1 MSCMISRAGSAC
13 LKYRNLSLMQG
24 ILRSLRP
31 AVVAMIASAGISI
44 LITAFWGSSA
54 AIALAD
60 TNWDLVVIFILCIV
74 LLQKCKLNPIL
85 VMVLAGVMKVVV
97 DVVVGFL

>member
-1 MSCMISRAGSAC
+1 M
-13 LKYRNLSLMQG
+13 K
-24 ILRSLRP
+24 
-31 AVVAMIASAGISI
+31 
-44 LITAFWGSSA
+44 ITTKSQLVS